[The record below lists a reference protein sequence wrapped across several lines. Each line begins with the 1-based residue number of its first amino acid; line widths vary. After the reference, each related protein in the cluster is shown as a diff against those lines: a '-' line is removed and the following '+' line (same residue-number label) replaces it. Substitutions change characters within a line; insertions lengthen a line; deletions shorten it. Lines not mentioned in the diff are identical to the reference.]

1 MKDPTLAAIYE
12 RAVAA
17 TDRLTRH
24 GIEGVGVTKT
34 RKGRTGGGE
43 LGTEVEI
50 ICPLPVL
57 MIALEALADTMDA
70 KKERRSAPFP
80 TAGSIEA

>member
-17 TDRLTRH
+17 ADRLTRH
-24 GIEGVGVTKT
+24 DIEGVGVTKT
-34 RKGRTGGGE
+34 RKGRTEGGD

-57 MIALEALADTMDA
+57 MIALEALADAMDV
-70 KKERRSAPFP
+70 KKKRGTAPFP